1 VEIEEEEASDGT
13 IEVEPGVDAPG
24 CEGEGRVVLVSEIS
38 SSSESESLPEPESRV
53 AVERESRSWRW
64 TMEASLFIVTSVRD
78 CGMVAKAAASTS
90 N

>member
-1 VEIEEEEASDGT
+1 MEIEEEEEASDGT

-24 CEGEGRVVLVSEIS
+24 CEGEGRMVLVSEIS
-38 SSSESESLPEPESRV
+38 SSSVSVSLPEPVRV
-53 AVERESRSWRW
+53 DRESRWWRW

-78 CGMVAKAAASTS
+78 CGMVAKAAASRS